1 LTIDL
6 PAGTQDQ
13 AMLKNFPRVFSLA
26 MILAAVAAP
35 AVGADQTDWNA
46 RMKALL
52 GTAVAFPTV
61 AGRGEV
67 PKMVEWLAGEFRNNG
82 FSDKDITV
90 LPMGE
95 TAAMVVRFRGNGSSG
110 RKPMMFAAHLDV
122 VGADPKDWT
131 RDPFTMVEED
141 GFLFGRGVYDN
152 KFAVASLATTFMRLK
167 AEGFVP
173 SRDLILV
180 LTGDEETTGATAK
193 ALATQHRS
201 LIDAEFALVA
211 DAGVGRLDTDGK
223 PVSFTVQHAEKTY
236 ADFELTV
243 SNPGGHSSQP
253 RKDNAIYEL
262 AAALKAIEAYAFPVM
277 SDDITR
283 NYFKELGPLTG
294 GSLGAAMT
302 AFAKDPADKAAVAAL
317 RARPDLVGATG
328 TTCIPTLLAGGHAVN
343 ALPQR
348 ASANINCRIF
358 PGVGVART
366 LDTLKAVVGNDA
378 IQWVVKDDPQEAPA
392 SPVNKQVMTAI
403 TDAVHAVYPGLP
415 VFPEMESGGTD
426 GVFFRAAGIPSYGL
440 VGIFIR
446 PEDSFRH
453 GLNERVPLASVP
465 IELEIWHRI
474 ITYLAGP

>member
-1 LTIDL
+1 MTRQFLR
-6 PAGTQDQ
+6 A
-13 AMLKNFPRVFSLA
+13 FSLT
-26 MILAAVAAP
+26 MILAAAP
-35 AVGADQTDWNA
+35 ALAIGADQGDWGA
-46 RMKALL
+46 RMKTML
-52 GTAVAFPTV
+52 GKAVSFPTV

-67 PKMVEWLAGEFRNNG
+67 PKLAEWLAGEFRSNG
-82 FSDKDITV
+82 FSDEDITI
-90 LPMGE
+90 LPLGE
-95 TAAMVVRFRGNGSSG
+95 TASLVVRYRGNGASG
-110 RKPMMFAAHLDV
+110 RKPIMFAAHLDV

-152 KFAVASLATTFMRLK
+152 KFAVASLATTFIRLR

-173 SRDLILV
+173 TRDLVLV
-180 LTGDEETTGATAK
+180 LTGDEETTGATAR
-193 ALATQHRS
+193 ALVAQHRS

-211 DAGVGRLDTDGK
+211 DAAGGRLSSDGK

-243 SNPGGHSSQP
+243 SNTGGHSSQP

-262 AAALKAIEAYAFPVM
+262 AAALRAIEAYEFPVM
-277 SDDITR
+277 IDDITR
-283 NYFKELGPLTG
+283 NYFAELGPLTG

-302 AFAKDPADKAAVAAL
+302 AFAKDPADKAAVAEL
-317 RARPDLVGATG
+317 RAHPHLVGATG

-378 IQWVVKDDPQEAPA
+378 IQWTIKDDPQEAPA
-392 SPVNKQVMTAI
+392 SPVNKQVMTAVS
-403 TDAVHAVYPGLP
+403 DAVHAVYPGLP

-453 GLNERVPLASVP
+453 GLNERVPLASVHS
-465 IELEIWHRI
+465 ELEIWHRL
-474 ITYLAGP
+474 ITDLAGR